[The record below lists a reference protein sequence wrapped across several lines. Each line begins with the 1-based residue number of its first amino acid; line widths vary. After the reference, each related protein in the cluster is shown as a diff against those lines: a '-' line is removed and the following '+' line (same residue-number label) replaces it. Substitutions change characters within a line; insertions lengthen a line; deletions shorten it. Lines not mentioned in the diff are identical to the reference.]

1 MAAGKQAIGVM
12 GGTFDPI
19 HFGHLVT
26 AEAACEAYALEKVIF
41 VPAGRPPHKVARN
54 ISDPRHRYLM
64 TVLATI
70 DNPRFAVSRVEL
82 DRPGYSY
89 TVDTLRI
96 LLGEYPGREIYFITG
111 ADAVLEICSWRDP
124 WSVLELCH
132 FIAASRPGYHLQS
145 LDRLRATLDELY
157 DQRVHPL
164 TVPAL
169 AISSSD
175 IRERVRQ
182 ERSIRYLLPASV
194 EHYVQKH
201 GLYRQASQD
210 GCDRVGCQEG

>member
-1 MAAGKQAIGVM
+1 MAKPIGVM

-26 AEAACEAYALEKVIF
+26 AEAACEAYDLEEVIF
-41 VPAGRPPHKVARN
+41 VPAGRPPHKAAKD
-54 ISDPRHRYLM
+54 ISDSQHRYFM

-70 DNPRFAVSRVEL
+70 DNPRFTVSRVEL

-89 TVDTLRI
+89 TVDTLRT
-96 LLGEYPGREIYFITG
+96 LYAEYPEREIFFITG

-132 FIAASRPGYHLQS
+132 FIAATRPGYHLQS
-145 LDRLRATLDELY
+145 LDRLRATLGEEHS
-157 DQRVHPL
+157 QRVHPL

-175 IRERVRQ
+175 IRERVQ
-182 ERSIRYLLPASV
+182 AGRSIRYLLPTSV
-194 EHYVQKH
+194 ENYIHKK
-201 GLYRQASQD
+201 GLYRH
-210 GCDRVGCQEG
+210 GG